1 MTYCLLELTWFFSF
15 SRLGSEIMEWGL
27 VLSMLLLSLSLS
39 LLSISS
45 LFLFFPLFSRFFFPS
60 FRIFHTKR
68 GLRQIWRQRDV
79 VLFIFYDMIEISRYI
94 PVFFLKSKATHMMEH
109 HRILC
114 IYLNIGH
121 QFFFIWFCFGFFF
134 LIFFFN
140 MGQFCCFFFR
150 LIDYCPI
157 HRGITFCQEISP
169 L

>member
-39 LLSISS
+39 LLSILS

-114 IYLNIGH
+114 IHLNIDH
-121 QFFFIWFCFGFFF
+121 QYFFGCFCFQYGSVLLPF
-134 LIFFFN
+134 LSTN
-140 MGQFCCFFFR
+140 R
-150 LIDYCPI
+150 LLSHTPRNHILSRNI
-157 HRGITFCQEISP
+157 AAVTRAM
-169 L
+169 